1 MASLF
6 AYLDPGTGSII
17 IQIAAAAVLSCG
29 VMFRQ
34 YLISPF
40 AALLGRKKK
49 EESKPY

>member
-1 MASLF
+1 MTTLF

-34 YLISPF
+34 YLFSPF
-40 AALLGRKKK
+40 AALLRRKKDD
-49 EESKPY
+49 